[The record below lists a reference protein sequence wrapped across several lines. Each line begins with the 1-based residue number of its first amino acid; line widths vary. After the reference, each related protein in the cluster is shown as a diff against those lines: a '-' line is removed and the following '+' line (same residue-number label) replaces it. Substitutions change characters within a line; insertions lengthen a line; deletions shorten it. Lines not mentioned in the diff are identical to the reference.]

1 MYNCLLYLLYIVV
14 YGCQIVYKELDG
26 EKRFTCSSVSLTG
39 ITWLFNNQS
48 ELGPGVVVS
57 QDGSFITIPPSEP
70 DSIRS
75 VYGNYS
81 CFQNN
86 TLLNCFSLFL
96 TGKQKQYLAI

>member
-1 MYNCLLYLLYIVV
+1 M
-14 YGCQIVYKELDG
+14 YKELDG
-26 EKRFTCSSVSLTG
+26 EKRLIYSSVPLTG
-39 ITWLFNNQS
+39 IIWLFNNQP
-48 ELGPGVVVS
+48 ELGPGVAVS

-70 DSIRS
+70 DSIRY

-96 TGKQKQYLAI
+96 TGKQKQHLAI

>member
-1 MYNCLLYLLYIVV
+1 MYNCLLYIVV

-26 EKRFTCSSVSLTG
+26 EKRLICSSVSLTG
-39 ITWLFNNQS
+39 IMWLFNNQS

-70 DSIRS
+70 NSIRS
-75 VYGNYS
+75 VYGDYS

-86 TLLNCFSLFL
+86 TLLNCSRLFL
-96 TGKQKQYLAI
+96 TGKHKWHLVI